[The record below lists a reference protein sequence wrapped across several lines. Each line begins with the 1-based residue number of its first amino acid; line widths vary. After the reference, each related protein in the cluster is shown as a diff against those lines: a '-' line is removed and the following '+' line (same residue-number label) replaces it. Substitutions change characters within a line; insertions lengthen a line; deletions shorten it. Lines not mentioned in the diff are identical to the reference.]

1 MSSYALLKSEYKNK
15 LQVNKFV
22 YNDLYDKTINYLYS
36 ILMVNCT
43 VIVDENDNIQLT
55 VSKNDI
61 ISIDQFTDRP
71 LRKTND
77 NIDIEKFFETFI
89 KILPNNFTTDPPNVS
104 LEINAIEQR
113 TTKMSI
119 LPEDLQKYLNGDT
132 DNILFNLKLLSDQ
145 FDLNEKI
152 YNNCTVSLFVDGWGW
167 IGDLLKDAVEVVIG
181 AVIAVKAYAF
191 GKEVINVLTGAEQVI
206 EELYKSETQY
216 FIQAVKTG
224 TIVIGSTGTILLF
237 TAAVDPGLALKI
249 VYDTV
254 QGMIKAASSL
264 SSLIFTSIPK
274 IFSIL
279 YPNQPKLSLD
289 TMKEYYKKTQLSNP
303 GNQNMQIM
311 DLIWVFTVIGYS
323 VDIIIELYNIGLLIA
338 NNNLDITQ
346 KATGI
351 IESLSIVFSMYLY
364 PIWEQTSS
372 TAGTIFYDFE
382 SASENSSELLDK
394 IGTTCYVGELLSD
407 AAQIECVVPFFQ
419 VLGGITDITSAFI
432 DAFKNSSPPI
442 QVKITQV
449 DSSWV
454 TLTRTLDSTKGIIQI
469 NKQLLND
476 PDNIPLGTVLES
488 SHFITGPARY
498 PNSHPDLA
506 TKLTSTVLSNNYIN
520 QGNLKSTI
528 QNLQNVTQDSQNN
541 KSLNII

>member
-1 MSSYALLKSEYKNK
+1 MSSYGLLKSEYKNK
-15 LQVNKFV
+15 FMVNKFV
-22 YNDLYDKTINYLYS
+22 YNELRDNTINYLYS

-43 VIVDENDNIQLT
+43 IIVDENDNIQLT

-71 LRKTND
+71 LRKTLN
-77 NIDIEKFFETFI
+77 NINIENFFETFI
-89 KILPNNFTTDPPNVS
+89 KKLPNNFTSEPPNVS
-104 LEINAIEQR
+104 LQINNVEQR
-113 TTKMSI
+113 TVKMSI
-119 LPEDLQKYLNGDT
+119 LPEDLQKYLNGES

-145 FDLNEKI
+145 SPLNIKI
-152 YNNCTVSLFVDGWGW
+152 YNNCSVSLFVDGWGW
-167 IGDLLKDAVEVVIG
+167 LGDAIGFVVKAVEVVIWL
-181 AVIAVKAYAF
+181 VKAYVF
-191 GKEVINVLTGAEQVI
+191 GKEVINVLTGAEEVL

-216 FIQAVKTG
+216 FLQAINDG
-224 TIVIGSTGTILLF
+224 TIVIGSAGAILLF
-237 TAAVDPGLALKI
+237 TAAVDPGLVLKI

-254 QGMIKAASSL
+254 QDMIKIASSL
-264 SSLIFTSIPK
+264 SSLMFTSIPK

-279 YPNQPKLSLD
+279 YPNQPKLSID

-323 VDIIIELYNIGLLIA
+323 VDIIVELYNIGLILA
-338 NNNLDITQ
+338 NRKTDIKQ

-364 PIWEQTSS
+364 PIWEQTTS
-372 TAGTIFYDFE
+372 TAGTIFKDFE
-382 SASENSSELLDK
+382 SASEDKFLDQFC
-394 IGTTCYVGELLSD
+394 TVCHVGELIS
-407 AAQIECVVPFFQ
+407 AACGNEIADPIFTI
-419 VLGGITDITSAFI
+419 LGFI
-432 DAFKNSSPPI
+432 GEAVNSFEPPPI

-476 PDNIPLGTVLES
+476 PDNISPGTVLES
-488 SHFITGPARY
+488 SHFMTGPARY
-498 PNSHPDLA
+498 PNSHTDVA
-506 TKLTSTVLSNNYIN
+506 KITSTVLSNNYVN
-520 QGNLKSTI
+520 QANLKSST
-528 QNLQNVTQDSQNN
+528 QTLQNVTQYSQRN
-541 KSLNII
+541 KNLNITVKTFGKN